1 MAIRSFTLEN
11 DNEIF
16 ESRIMTVRS
25 LNLEI
30 GQSNL

>member
-1 MAIRSFTLEN
+1 MAIRFLTLEN